1 MNKANIGWWEA
12 DLKAETYKCSE
23 LISQLLGI
31 GEDGLISFEDFN
43 KRILKEDQG
52 YATFPSFDKVQ
63 QTVEEIY
70 LFDTPKGHVWI
81 RSKACFQETDENG
94 NTKVYG
100 IAETQEGIHIASAHQ
115 ALQNSE
121 RILHNIYKNLPVGI
135 ELYDKDGQMVDLN
148 KKDMEMFR
156 ISNKEDI
163 LGVNIF
169 ENPILP
175 EEIKQ
180 KIKDNENADF
190 TFRYD
195 FSKINKY
202 YQPNSTTGF
211 IDLTTKVTTLY
222 DHNHEPI
229 NYLLINVDKTED
241 TIAYNKIQE
250 FESFFDLVGDY
261 AKVGYAHFDA
271 LSRDGYAL
279 RSWYRNVGE
288 EEGTPLPEIIGIHSH
303 FHPEDRAVMIDFL
316 DKVIK
321 GESSKLSRDV
331 RIRRADGN
339 YTWTRVNVLVR
350 NYQPQDN
357 IIEMLCI
364 NFDIT
369 ELKETERML
378 IGAKE
383 KAEEADRLK
392 SAFLANMSHE
402 IRTPLNA
409 IVGFSSLLE
418 EAEDAEEKH
427 LYATIIEENNKLLLQ
442 LISDILDLSKIE
454 AGTFDI
460 IPEQVDAQQLCNE
473 LLQSMQVRATE
484 QVEILLAPE
493 LPELTFTSDKNRLY
507 QVLLNFVT
515 NALKFTSEGS
525 IVIDYRIN
533 GNEVRFSVQDTGM
546 GIEPEKQEAILY
558 TVKSCQIG
566 RSFSRSN
573 DVVSIDRIF
582 CAGERNFLY
591 SSTVLLQ
598 QLDRSMHSSLDFCI
612 DTLTEIF
619 FRNTD
624 TQTLYVAV
632 QIVIQISVCPIC
644 RSGVHVVMSL
654 NQALQQGNI
663 FDRLSERTDLIQRG
677 SKCHQTITRNAA
689 VGRLQSY
696 NTAEG
701 SRLTNR
707 SAGI

>member
-12 DLKAETYKCSE
+12 DLKAKTYKCSE

-52 YATFPSFDKVQ
+52 YATFPSFDKLQ

-180 KIKDNENADF
+180 KIRDNENADF

-202 YQPNSTTGF
+202 YQPDSTTGF

-222 DHNHEPI
+222 DHNHAPI

-279 RSWYRNVGE
+279 RSWYMNVGE

-303 FHPEDRAVMIDFL
+303 FHPEDQAVMIDFL

-427 LYATIIEENNKLLLQ
+427 LYITIIEENNKLLLQ

-473 LLQSMQVRATE
+473 LLQAMQVKATE

-507 QVLLNFVT
+507 QVLLNFIT
-515 NALKFTSEGS
+515 NALKFTSKGS
-525 IVIDYRIN
+525 IVIDYQIN

-546 GIEPEKQEAILY
+546 GIEPEKQEAIF
-558 TVKSCQIG
+558 TRFVKLNNFIAGTGLGLSICQSIVTQLGGKIG
-566 RSFSRSN
+566 
-573 DVVSIDRIF
+573 V
-582 CAGERNFLY
+582 E
-591 SSTVLLQ
+591 
-598 QLDRSMHSSLDFCI
+598 
-612 DTLTEIF
+612 
-619 FRNTD
+619 
-624 TQTLYVAV
+624 
-632 QIVIQISVCPIC
+632 
-644 RSGVHVVMSL
+644 
-654 NQALQQGNI
+654 
-663 FDRLSERTDLIQRG
+663 
-677 SKCHQTITRNAA
+677 SKP
-689 VGRLQSY
+689 G
-696 NTAEG
+696 EG
-701 SRLTNR
+701 SCFWFTHPLN
-707 SAGI
+707 

>member
-180 KIKDNENADF
+180 KIRDNENADF

-279 RSWYRNVGE
+279 RSWYMNVGE

-331 RIRRADGN
+331 RIRRANGN

-427 LYATIIEENNKLLLQ
+427 LYAKIIEENNKLLLQ

-546 GIEPEKQEAILY
+546 GIEPEKQEAIF
-558 TVKSCQIG
+558 TRFVKLNNFI
-566 RSFSRSN
+566 
-573 DVVSIDRIF
+573 
-582 CAGERNFLY
+582 AGTGLG
-591 SSTVLLQ
+591 L
-598 QLDRSMHSSLDFCI
+598 
-612 DTLTEIF
+612 
-619 FRNTD
+619 
-624 TQTLYVAV
+624 
-632 QIVIQISVCPIC
+632 PIC
-644 RSGVHVVMSL
+644 QSIVTQLGGKIGVE
-654 NQALQQGNI
+654 
-663 FDRLSERTDLIQRG
+663 SEPGKG
-677 SKCHQTITRNAA
+677 SCFWFTHPIN
-689 VGRLQSY
+689 
-696 NTAEG
+696 
-701 SRLTNR
+701 
-707 SAGI
+707 

>member
-12 DLKAETYKCSE
+12 DLKAKTYKCSE

-52 YATFPSFDKVQ
+52 YATFPSFDKLQ

-180 KIKDNENADF
+180 KIRDNENADF

-202 YQPNSTTGF
+202 YQPDSTTGF

-222 DHNHEPI
+222 DHNHAPI

-250 FESFFDLVGDY
+250 FESFFDLVGDC

-279 RSWYRNVGE
+279 RSWYMNVGE

-303 FHPEDRAVMIDFL
+303 FHPEDQAVMIDFL

-378 IGAKE
+378 ISAKE

-427 LYATIIEENNKLLLQ
+427 LYITIIEENNKLLLQ

-473 LLQSMQVRATE
+473 LLQAMQVKATE

-507 QVLLNFVT
+507 QVLLNFIT
-515 NALKFTSEGS
+515 NALKFTSKGS
-525 IVIDYRIN
+525 IVIDYQIN

-546 GIEPEKQEAILY
+546 GIEPEKQEAIF
-558 TVKSCQIG
+558 TRFVKLNNFIAGTGLGLSICQSIVTQLGGKIG
-566 RSFSRSN
+566 
-573 DVVSIDRIF
+573 V
-582 CAGERNFLY
+582 E
-591 SSTVLLQ
+591 
-598 QLDRSMHSSLDFCI
+598 
-612 DTLTEIF
+612 
-619 FRNTD
+619 
-624 TQTLYVAV
+624 
-632 QIVIQISVCPIC
+632 
-644 RSGVHVVMSL
+644 
-654 NQALQQGNI
+654 
-663 FDRLSERTDLIQRG
+663 
-677 SKCHQTITRNAA
+677 SKP
-689 VGRLQSY
+689 G
-696 NTAEG
+696 EG
-701 SRLTNR
+701 SCFWFTHPLN
-707 SAGI
+707 

>member
-350 NYQPQDN
+350 NYQLQDN

-392 SAFLANMSHE
+392 YAFLANMSHE

-546 GIEPEKQEAILY
+546 GIEPEKQEAIF
-558 TVKSCQIG
+558 TRFVKLNNFI
-566 RSFSRSN
+566 
-573 DVVSIDRIF
+573 
-582 CAGERNFLY
+582 AGTGLG
-591 SSTVLLQ
+591 L
-598 QLDRSMHSSLDFCI
+598 
-612 DTLTEIF
+612 
-619 FRNTD
+619 
-624 TQTLYVAV
+624 
-632 QIVIQISVCPIC
+632 PIC
-644 RSGVHVVMSL
+644 QSIVTQLGGKIGVE
-654 NQALQQGNI
+654 
-663 FDRLSERTDLIQRG
+663 SEPGKG
-677 SKCHQTITRNAA
+677 SCFWFTHPIN
-689 VGRLQSY
+689 
-696 NTAEG
+696 
-701 SRLTNR
+701 
-707 SAGI
+707 

>member
-250 FESFFDLVGDY
+250 FESFFALVGDY

-546 GIEPEKQEAILY
+546 GIEPEKQEAIF
-558 TVKSCQIG
+558 TRFVKLNNFI
-566 RSFSRSN
+566 
-573 DVVSIDRIF
+573 
-582 CAGERNFLY
+582 AGTGLG
-591 SSTVLLQ
+591 L
-598 QLDRSMHSSLDFCI
+598 
-612 DTLTEIF
+612 
-619 FRNTD
+619 
-624 TQTLYVAV
+624 
-632 QIVIQISVCPIC
+632 PIC
-644 RSGVHVVMSL
+644 QSIVTQLGGKIGVE
-654 NQALQQGNI
+654 
-663 FDRLSERTDLIQRG
+663 SEPGKG
-677 SKCHQTITRNAA
+677 SCFWFTYPIN
-689 VGRLQSY
+689 
-696 NTAEG
+696 
-701 SRLTNR
+701 
-707 SAGI
+707 

>member
-546 GIEPEKQEAILY
+546 GIEPEKQEAIF
-558 TVKSCQIG
+558 TRFVKLNNFI
-566 RSFSRSN
+566 
-573 DVVSIDRIF
+573 
-582 CAGERNFLY
+582 AGTGLG
-591 SSTVLLQ
+591 L
-598 QLDRSMHSSLDFCI
+598 
-612 DTLTEIF
+612 
-619 FRNTD
+619 
-624 TQTLYVAV
+624 
-632 QIVIQISVCPIC
+632 PIC
-644 RSGVHVVMSL
+644 QSIVTQLG
-654 NQALQQGNI
+654 GKI
-663 FDRLSERTDLIQRG
+663 GGESEPGKG
-677 SKCHQTITRNAA
+677 SCFWFTYPIN
-689 VGRLQSY
+689 
-696 NTAEG
+696 
-701 SRLTNR
+701 
-707 SAGI
+707 

>member
-121 RILHNIYKNLPVGI
+121 RILHNIYKNLPVCI

-546 GIEPEKQEAILY
+546 GIEPEKQEAIF
-558 TVKSCQIG
+558 TRFVKLNNFI
-566 RSFSRSN
+566 
-573 DVVSIDRIF
+573 
-582 CAGERNFLY
+582 AGTGLG
-591 SSTVLLQ
+591 L
-598 QLDRSMHSSLDFCI
+598 
-612 DTLTEIF
+612 
-619 FRNTD
+619 
-624 TQTLYVAV
+624 
-632 QIVIQISVCPIC
+632 PIC
-644 RSGVHVVMSL
+644 QSIVTQLGGKIGVE
-654 NQALQQGNI
+654 
-663 FDRLSERTDLIQRG
+663 SEPGKG
-677 SKCHQTITRNAA
+677 SCFWFTHPIN
-689 VGRLQSY
+689 
-696 NTAEG
+696 
-701 SRLTNR
+701 
-707 SAGI
+707 

>member
-409 IVGFSSLLE
+409 IVGFYSLLE

-546 GIEPEKQEAILY
+546 GIEPEKQEAIF
-558 TVKSCQIG
+558 TRFVKLNNFI
-566 RSFSRSN
+566 
-573 DVVSIDRIF
+573 
-582 CAGERNFLY
+582 AGTGLG
-591 SSTVLLQ
+591 L
-598 QLDRSMHSSLDFCI
+598 
-612 DTLTEIF
+612 
-619 FRNTD
+619 
-624 TQTLYVAV
+624 
-632 QIVIQISVCPIC
+632 PIC
-644 RSGVHVVMSL
+644 QSIVTQLGGKIGVE
-654 NQALQQGNI
+654 
-663 FDRLSERTDLIQRG
+663 SEPGKG
-677 SKCHQTITRNAA
+677 SCFWFTHPIN
-689 VGRLQSY
+689 
-696 NTAEG
+696 
-701 SRLTNR
+701 
-707 SAGI
+707 

>member
-546 GIEPEKQEAILY
+546 GIEPEKQEAI
-558 TVKSCQIG
+558 
-566 RSFSRSN
+566 FSRFVKLN
-573 DVVSIDRIF
+573 NFI
-582 CAGERNFLY
+582 AGTGLG
-591 SSTVLLQ
+591 L
-598 QLDRSMHSSLDFCI
+598 
-612 DTLTEIF
+612 
-619 FRNTD
+619 
-624 TQTLYVAV
+624 
-632 QIVIQISVCPIC
+632 PIC
-644 RSGVHVVMSL
+644 QSIVTQLGGKIGVE
-654 NQALQQGNI
+654 
-663 FDRLSERTDLIQRG
+663 SEPGKG
-677 SKCHQTITRNAA
+677 SCFWFTHPIN
-689 VGRLQSY
+689 
-696 NTAEG
+696 
-701 SRLTNR
+701 
-707 SAGI
+707 

>member
-250 FESFFDLVGDY
+250 FESFFDPVGDY

-546 GIEPEKQEAILY
+546 GIEPEKQEAIF
-558 TVKSCQIG
+558 TRFVKLNNFI
-566 RSFSRSN
+566 
-573 DVVSIDRIF
+573 
-582 CAGERNFLY
+582 AGTGLG
-591 SSTVLLQ
+591 L
-598 QLDRSMHSSLDFCI
+598 
-612 DTLTEIF
+612 
-619 FRNTD
+619 
-624 TQTLYVAV
+624 
-632 QIVIQISVCPIC
+632 PIC
-644 RSGVHVVMSL
+644 QSIVTQLGGKIGVE
-654 NQALQQGNI
+654 
-663 FDRLSERTDLIQRG
+663 SEPGKG
-677 SKCHQTITRNAA
+677 SCFWFTYPIN
-689 VGRLQSY
+689 
-696 NTAEG
+696 
-701 SRLTNR
+701 
-707 SAGI
+707 

>member
-546 GIEPEKQEAILY
+546 GIEPEKQ
-558 TVKSCQIG
+558 
-566 RSFSRSN
+566 
-573 DVVSIDRIF
+573 
-582 CAGERNFLY
+582 
-591 SSTVLLQ
+591 
-598 QLDRSMHSSLDFCI
+598 
-612 DTLTEIF
+612 
-619 FRNTD
+619 
-624 TQTLYVAV
+624 
-632 QIVIQISVCPIC
+632 
-644 RSGVHVVMSL
+644 
-654 NQALQQGNI
+654 
-663 FDRLSERTDLIQRG
+663 
-677 SKCHQTITRNAA
+677 
-689 VGRLQSY
+689 
-696 NTAEG
+696 
-701 SRLTNR
+701 
-707 SAGI
+707 

>member
-180 KIKDNENADF
+180 KIRDNENADF

-303 FHPEDRAVMIDFL
+303 FHPEDRAAMIDFL

-427 LYATIIEENNKLLLQ
+427 LYAKIIEENNKLLLQ

-546 GIEPEKQEAILY
+546 GIEPEKQEAIF
-558 TVKSCQIG
+558 TRFVKLNNFI
-566 RSFSRSN
+566 
-573 DVVSIDRIF
+573 
-582 CAGERNFLY
+582 AGTGLG
-591 SSTVLLQ
+591 L
-598 QLDRSMHSSLDFCI
+598 
-612 DTLTEIF
+612 
-619 FRNTD
+619 
-624 TQTLYVAV
+624 
-632 QIVIQISVCPIC
+632 PIC
-644 RSGVHVVMSL
+644 
-654 NQALQQGNI
+654 
-663 FDRLSERTDLIQRG
+663 
-677 SKCHQTITRNAA
+677 
-689 VGRLQSY
+689 QSIV
-696 NTAEG
+696 T
-701 SRLTNR
+701 
-707 SAGI
+707 

>member
-525 IVIDYRIN
+525 IVIDYLN
-533 GNEVRFSVQDTGM
+533 
-546 GIEPEKQEAILY
+546 PEKPDVPINKNDAFQKVQKRRVQE
-558 TVKSCQIG
+558 K
-566 RSFSRSN
+566 R
-573 DVVSIDRIF
+573 
-582 CAGERNFLY
+582 
-591 SSTVLLQ
+591 
-598 QLDRSMHSSLDFCI
+598 
-612 DTLTEIF
+612 
-619 FRNTD
+619 
-624 TQTLYVAV
+624 
-632 QIVIQISVCPIC
+632 
-644 RSGVHVVMSL
+644 
-654 NQALQQGNI
+654 
-663 FDRLSERTDLIQRG
+663 
-677 SKCHQTITRNAA
+677 
-689 VGRLQSY
+689 
-696 NTAEG
+696 
-701 SRLTNR
+701 
-707 SAGI
+707 

>member
-241 TIAYNKIQE
+241 TVAYNKIQE

-427 LYATIIEENNKLLLQ
+427 LYAKIIEENNKLLLQ

-546 GIEPEKQEAILY
+546 GIEPEKQEAIF
-558 TVKSCQIG
+558 TRFVKLNNFI
-566 RSFSRSN
+566 
-573 DVVSIDRIF
+573 
-582 CAGERNFLY
+582 AGTGLG
-591 SSTVLLQ
+591 L
-598 QLDRSMHSSLDFCI
+598 
-612 DTLTEIF
+612 
-619 FRNTD
+619 
-624 TQTLYVAV
+624 
-632 QIVIQISVCPIC
+632 PIC
-644 RSGVHVVMSL
+644 QSIVTQLGGKIGVE
-654 NQALQQGNI
+654 
-663 FDRLSERTDLIQRG
+663 SEPGKG
-677 SKCHQTITRNAA
+677 SCFWFTHPIN
-689 VGRLQSY
+689 
-696 NTAEG
+696 
-701 SRLTNR
+701 
-707 SAGI
+707 

>member
-1 MNKANIGWWEA
+1 M
-12 DLKAETYKCSE
+12 
-23 LISQLLGI
+23 
-31 GEDGLISFEDFN
+31 
-43 KRILKEDQG
+43 
-52 YATFPSFDKVQ
+52 
-63 QTVEEIY
+63 
-70 LFDTPKGHVWI
+70 
-81 RSKACFQETDENG
+81 
-94 NTKVYG
+94 
-100 IAETQEGIHIASAHQ
+100 
-115 ALQNSE
+115 
-121 RILHNIYKNLPVGI
+121 
-135 ELYDKDGQMVDLN
+135 
-148 KKDMEMFR
+148 
-156 ISNKEDI
+156 
-163 LGVNIF
+163 
-169 ENPILP
+169 
-175 EEIKQ
+175 
-180 KIKDNENADF
+180 
-190 TFRYD
+190 
-195 FSKINKY
+195 
-202 YQPNSTTGF
+202 
-211 IDLTTKVTTLY
+211 
-222 DHNHEPI
+222 
-229 NYLLINVDKTED
+229 
-241 TIAYNKIQE
+241 
-250 FESFFDLVGDY
+250 
-261 AKVGYAHFDA
+261 
-271 LSRDGYAL
+271 
-279 RSWYRNVGE
+279 
-288 EEGTPLPEIIGIHSH
+288 PEIIGIHSH

-418 EAEDAEEKH
+418 EAEDAEEKQ

-546 GIEPEKQEAILY
+546 GIEPEKQEAIF
-558 TVKSCQIG
+558 TRFVKLNNFI
-566 RSFSRSN
+566 
-573 DVVSIDRIF
+573 
-582 CAGERNFLY
+582 AGTGLG
-591 SSTVLLQ
+591 L
-598 QLDRSMHSSLDFCI
+598 
-612 DTLTEIF
+612 
-619 FRNTD
+619 
-624 TQTLYVAV
+624 
-632 QIVIQISVCPIC
+632 PIC
-644 RSGVHVVMSL
+644 QSIVTQLGGKIGVE
-654 NQALQQGNI
+654 
-663 FDRLSERTDLIQRG
+663 SEPGKG
-677 SKCHQTITRNAA
+677 SCFWFTYPIN
-689 VGRLQSY
+689 
-696 NTAEG
+696 
-701 SRLTNR
+701 
-707 SAGI
+707 

>member
-180 KIKDNENADF
+180 KIRDNENADF

-303 FHPEDRAVMIDFL
+303 FHPEDRAAMIDFL

-427 LYATIIEENNKLLLQ
+427 LYAKIIEENNKLLLQ

-454 AGTFDI
+454 AWTFDI

-546 GIEPEKQEAILY
+546 GIEPEKQEAIF
-558 TVKSCQIG
+558 TRFVKLNNFI
-566 RSFSRSN
+566 
-573 DVVSIDRIF
+573 
-582 CAGERNFLY
+582 AGTGLG
-591 SSTVLLQ
+591 L
-598 QLDRSMHSSLDFCI
+598 
-612 DTLTEIF
+612 
-619 FRNTD
+619 
-624 TQTLYVAV
+624 
-632 QIVIQISVCPIC
+632 PIC
-644 RSGVHVVMSL
+644 QSIVTQLGGKIGVE
-654 NQALQQGNI
+654 
-663 FDRLSERTDLIQRG
+663 SEPGKG
-677 SKCHQTITRNAA
+677 SCFWFTHPIN
-689 VGRLQSY
+689 
-696 NTAEG
+696 
-701 SRLTNR
+701 
-707 SAGI
+707 

>member
-190 TFRYD
+190 PFRYD

-546 GIEPEKQEAILY
+546 GIEPEKQEAIF
-558 TVKSCQIG
+558 TRFVKLNNFI
-566 RSFSRSN
+566 
-573 DVVSIDRIF
+573 
-582 CAGERNFLY
+582 AGTGLG
-591 SSTVLLQ
+591 L
-598 QLDRSMHSSLDFCI
+598 
-612 DTLTEIF
+612 
-619 FRNTD
+619 
-624 TQTLYVAV
+624 
-632 QIVIQISVCPIC
+632 PIC
-644 RSGVHVVMSL
+644 QSIVTQLGGKIGVE
-654 NQALQQGNI
+654 
-663 FDRLSERTDLIQRG
+663 SEPGKG
-677 SKCHQTITRNAA
+677 SCFWFTYPIN
-689 VGRLQSY
+689 
-696 NTAEG
+696 
-701 SRLTNR
+701 
-707 SAGI
+707 

>member
-507 QVLLNFVT
+507 QVLLNLVT

-546 GIEPEKQEAILY
+546 GIEPEKQEAIF
-558 TVKSCQIG
+558 TRFVKLNNFI
-566 RSFSRSN
+566 
-573 DVVSIDRIF
+573 
-582 CAGERNFLY
+582 AGTGLG
-591 SSTVLLQ
+591 L
-598 QLDRSMHSSLDFCI
+598 
-612 DTLTEIF
+612 
-619 FRNTD
+619 
-624 TQTLYVAV
+624 
-632 QIVIQISVCPIC
+632 PIC
-644 RSGVHVVMSL
+644 QSIVTQLGGKIGVE
-654 NQALQQGNI
+654 
-663 FDRLSERTDLIQRG
+663 SEPGKG
-677 SKCHQTITRNAA
+677 SCFWFTHPIN
-689 VGRLQSY
+689 
-696 NTAEG
+696 
-701 SRLTNR
+701 
-707 SAGI
+707 

>member
-180 KIKDNENADF
+180 KIRDNENADF

-241 TIAYNKIQE
+241 TITYNKIQE

-303 FHPEDRAVMIDFL
+303 FHPEDRAAMIDFL

-546 GIEPEKQEAILY
+546 GIEPEKQEAIF
-558 TVKSCQIG
+558 TRFVKLNNFI
-566 RSFSRSN
+566 
-573 DVVSIDRIF
+573 
-582 CAGERNFLY
+582 AGTGLG
-591 SSTVLLQ
+591 L
-598 QLDRSMHSSLDFCI
+598 
-612 DTLTEIF
+612 
-619 FRNTD
+619 
-624 TQTLYVAV
+624 
-632 QIVIQISVCPIC
+632 PIC
-644 RSGVHVVMSL
+644 QSIVTQLGGKIGVE
-654 NQALQQGNI
+654 
-663 FDRLSERTDLIQRG
+663 SEPGKG
-677 SKCHQTITRNAA
+677 SCFWFTHPIN
-689 VGRLQSY
+689 
-696 NTAEG
+696 
-701 SRLTNR
+701 
-707 SAGI
+707 

>member
-12 DLKAETYKCSE
+12 DLKAKTYKCSE

-52 YATFPSFDKVQ
+52 YATFPSFDKLQ

-180 KIKDNENADF
+180 KIRDNENADF

-202 YQPNSTTGF
+202 YQPDSTTGF

-222 DHNHEPI
+222 DHNHAPI

-279 RSWYRNVGE
+279 RSWYMNVGE

-546 GIEPEKQEAILY
+546 GIEPEKQEAIF
-558 TVKSCQIG
+558 TRFVKLNNFI
-566 RSFSRSN
+566 
-573 DVVSIDRIF
+573 
-582 CAGERNFLY
+582 AGTGLG
-591 SSTVLLQ
+591 L
-598 QLDRSMHSSLDFCI
+598 
-612 DTLTEIF
+612 
-619 FRNTD
+619 
-624 TQTLYVAV
+624 
-632 QIVIQISVCPIC
+632 PIC
-644 RSGVHVVMSL
+644 QSIVTQLGGKIGVE
-654 NQALQQGNI
+654 
-663 FDRLSERTDLIQRG
+663 SEPGKG
-677 SKCHQTITRNAA
+677 SCFWFTHPIN
-689 VGRLQSY
+689 
-696 NTAEG
+696 
-701 SRLTNR
+701 
-707 SAGI
+707 

>member
-156 ISNKEDI
+156 ISNKKDI

-350 NYQPQDN
+350 NYQPQDD

-546 GIEPEKQEAILY
+546 GIEPEKQEAIF
-558 TVKSCQIG
+558 TRFVKLNNFI
-566 RSFSRSN
+566 
-573 DVVSIDRIF
+573 
-582 CAGERNFLY
+582 AGTGLG
-591 SSTVLLQ
+591 L
-598 QLDRSMHSSLDFCI
+598 
-612 DTLTEIF
+612 
-619 FRNTD
+619 
-624 TQTLYVAV
+624 
-632 QIVIQISVCPIC
+632 PIC
-644 RSGVHVVMSL
+644 QSIVTQLGGKIGVE
-654 NQALQQGNI
+654 
-663 FDRLSERTDLIQRG
+663 SEPGKG
-677 SKCHQTITRNAA
+677 SCFWFTHPIN
-689 VGRLQSY
+689 
-696 NTAEG
+696 
-701 SRLTNR
+701 
-707 SAGI
+707 

>member
-460 IPEQVDAQQLCNE
+460 IPDQVDAQQLCNE

-546 GIEPEKQEAILY
+546 GIEPEKQEAIF
-558 TVKSCQIG
+558 TRFVKLNNFI
-566 RSFSRSN
+566 
-573 DVVSIDRIF
+573 
-582 CAGERNFLY
+582 AGTGLG
-591 SSTVLLQ
+591 L
-598 QLDRSMHSSLDFCI
+598 
-612 DTLTEIF
+612 
-619 FRNTD
+619 
-624 TQTLYVAV
+624 
-632 QIVIQISVCPIC
+632 PIC
-644 RSGVHVVMSL
+644 QSIVTQLGGKIGVE
-654 NQALQQGNI
+654 
-663 FDRLSERTDLIQRG
+663 SEPGKG
-677 SKCHQTITRNAA
+677 SCFWFTHPIN
-689 VGRLQSY
+689 
-696 NTAEG
+696 
-701 SRLTNR
+701 
-707 SAGI
+707 

>member
-392 SAFLANMSHE
+392 SAFLANMRHE

-546 GIEPEKQEAILY
+546 GIEPEKQEAIF
-558 TVKSCQIG
+558 TRFVKLNNFI
-566 RSFSRSN
+566 
-573 DVVSIDRIF
+573 
-582 CAGERNFLY
+582 AGTGLG
-591 SSTVLLQ
+591 L
-598 QLDRSMHSSLDFCI
+598 
-612 DTLTEIF
+612 
-619 FRNTD
+619 
-624 TQTLYVAV
+624 
-632 QIVIQISVCPIC
+632 PIC
-644 RSGVHVVMSL
+644 QSIVTQLGGKIGVE
-654 NQALQQGNI
+654 
-663 FDRLSERTDLIQRG
+663 SEPGKG
-677 SKCHQTITRNAA
+677 SCFWFTYPIN
-689 VGRLQSY
+689 
-696 NTAEG
+696 
-701 SRLTNR
+701 
-707 SAGI
+707 

>member
-454 AGTFDI
+454 ARTFDI

-546 GIEPEKQEAILY
+546 GIEPEKQEAIF
-558 TVKSCQIG
+558 TRFVKLNNFI
-566 RSFSRSN
+566 
-573 DVVSIDRIF
+573 
-582 CAGERNFLY
+582 AGTGLG
-591 SSTVLLQ
+591 L
-598 QLDRSMHSSLDFCI
+598 
-612 DTLTEIF
+612 
-619 FRNTD
+619 
-624 TQTLYVAV
+624 
-632 QIVIQISVCPIC
+632 PIC
-644 RSGVHVVMSL
+644 QSIVTQLGGKIGVE
-654 NQALQQGNI
+654 
-663 FDRLSERTDLIQRG
+663 SEPGKG
-677 SKCHQTITRNAA
+677 SCFWFTYPIN
-689 VGRLQSY
+689 
-696 NTAEG
+696 
-701 SRLTNR
+701 
-707 SAGI
+707 

>member
-303 FHPEDRAVMIDFL
+303 FHPEDRAAMIDFL

-427 LYATIIEENNKLLLQ
+427 LYAKIIEENNKLLLQ

-546 GIEPEKQEAILY
+546 GIEPEKQEAIF
-558 TVKSCQIG
+558 TRFVKLNNFI
-566 RSFSRSN
+566 
-573 DVVSIDRIF
+573 
-582 CAGERNFLY
+582 AGTGLG
-591 SSTVLLQ
+591 L
-598 QLDRSMHSSLDFCI
+598 
-612 DTLTEIF
+612 
-619 FRNTD
+619 
-624 TQTLYVAV
+624 
-632 QIVIQISVCPIC
+632 PIC
-644 RSGVHVVMSL
+644 QSIVTQLGGKIGVE
-654 NQALQQGNI
+654 
-663 FDRLSERTDLIQRG
+663 SEPGKG
-677 SKCHQTITRNAA
+677 SCFWFTYPIN
-689 VGRLQSY
+689 
-696 NTAEG
+696 
-701 SRLTNR
+701 
-707 SAGI
+707 

>member
-175 EEIKQ
+175 EEINQ

-350 NYQPQDN
+350 NYQLQDN

-546 GIEPEKQEAILY
+546 GIEPEKQEAIF
-558 TVKSCQIG
+558 TRFVKLNNFI
-566 RSFSRSN
+566 
-573 DVVSIDRIF
+573 
-582 CAGERNFLY
+582 AGTGLG
-591 SSTVLLQ
+591 L
-598 QLDRSMHSSLDFCI
+598 
-612 DTLTEIF
+612 
-619 FRNTD
+619 
-624 TQTLYVAV
+624 
-632 QIVIQISVCPIC
+632 PIC
-644 RSGVHVVMSL
+644 QSIVTQLGGKIGVE
-654 NQALQQGNI
+654 
-663 FDRLSERTDLIQRG
+663 SEPGKG
-677 SKCHQTITRNAA
+677 SCFWFTHPIN
-689 VGRLQSY
+689 
-696 NTAEG
+696 
-701 SRLTNR
+701 
-707 SAGI
+707 

>member
-202 YQPNSTTGF
+202 YQPDSTTGF

-303 FHPEDRAVMIDFL
+303 FHSEDRAVMIDFL

-350 NYQPQDN
+350 NYQLQDN

-546 GIEPEKQEAILY
+546 GIEPEKQEAIF
-558 TVKSCQIG
+558 TRFVKLNNFI
-566 RSFSRSN
+566 
-573 DVVSIDRIF
+573 
-582 CAGERNFLY
+582 AGTGLG
-591 SSTVLLQ
+591 L
-598 QLDRSMHSSLDFCI
+598 
-612 DTLTEIF
+612 
-619 FRNTD
+619 
-624 TQTLYVAV
+624 
-632 QIVIQISVCPIC
+632 PIC
-644 RSGVHVVMSL
+644 QSIVTQLGGKIGVE
-654 NQALQQGNI
+654 
-663 FDRLSERTDLIQRG
+663 SEPGKG
-677 SKCHQTITRNAA
+677 SCFWFTHPIN
-689 VGRLQSY
+689 
-696 NTAEG
+696 
-701 SRLTNR
+701 
-707 SAGI
+707 

>member
-250 FESFFDLVGDY
+250 FESFFDLGGDY

-350 NYQPQDN
+350 NYQLQDN

-546 GIEPEKQEAILY
+546 GIEPEKQEAIF
-558 TVKSCQIG
+558 TRFVKLNNFI
-566 RSFSRSN
+566 
-573 DVVSIDRIF
+573 
-582 CAGERNFLY
+582 AGTGLG
-591 SSTVLLQ
+591 L
-598 QLDRSMHSSLDFCI
+598 
-612 DTLTEIF
+612 
-619 FRNTD
+619 
-624 TQTLYVAV
+624 
-632 QIVIQISVCPIC
+632 PIC
-644 RSGVHVVMSL
+644 QSIVTQLGGKIGVE
-654 NQALQQGNI
+654 
-663 FDRLSERTDLIQRG
+663 SEPGKG
-677 SKCHQTITRNAA
+677 SCFWFTHPIN
-689 VGRLQSY
+689 
-696 NTAEG
+696 
-701 SRLTNR
+701 
-707 SAGI
+707 